1 MWKSPPNDTDTQNE
15 QMLLG
20 KVLLIDLLDT
30 GLPQTFTLYKTQYMR
45 IAIKQSAI
53 IGIMPVYTMKYHSAI
68 KNNAVL
74 PFATMWI
81 DLDGV

>member
-1 MWKSPPNDTDTQNE
+1 
-15 QMLLG
+15 
-20 KVLLIDLLDT
+20 
-30 GLPQTFTLYKTQYMR
+30 MR

-53 IGIMPVYTMKYHSAI
+53 IGIMPVYTMRYSAI